1 MVDASSIGGH
11 SNNMMA
17 SGHAQPMGAT
27 GQGSVYN
34 ATLKG
39 KINGLEETCKA
50 LTEEINFYHTEIK
63 GLRCEKVDLEENL
76 AKKTT
81 EIRNQL
87 TSDVQK

>member
-1 MVDASSIGGH
+1 MVDASSIGTH
-11 SNNMMA
+11 QQ
-17 SGHAQPMGAT
+17 QPAG
-27 GQGSVYN
+27 GQSTYN

-63 GLRCEKVDLEENL
+63 CLREEKVDLEESL
-76 AKKTT
+76 ACKTT

-87 TSDVQK
+87 TSDVNK

>member
-1 MVDASSIGGH
+1 
-11 SNNMMA
+11 
-17 SGHAQPMGAT
+17 MGAT
-27 GQGSVYN
+27 GNVSVYN

-63 GLRCEKVDLEENL
+63 GLRTEKMELEETL

-81 EIRNQL
+81 DIRN
-87 TSDVQK
+87 

>member
-1 MVDASSIGGH
+1 MVDGSSIGGH

-17 SGHAQPMGAT
+17 SGHAQQLGAT
-27 GQGSVYN
+27 GNVSVYN

-50 LTEEINFYHTEIK
+50 LTEEINFYHCEIK
-63 GLRCEKVDLEENL
+63 GLRNEKNELEENL

-81 EIRNQL
+81 DIRN
-87 TSDVQK
+87 